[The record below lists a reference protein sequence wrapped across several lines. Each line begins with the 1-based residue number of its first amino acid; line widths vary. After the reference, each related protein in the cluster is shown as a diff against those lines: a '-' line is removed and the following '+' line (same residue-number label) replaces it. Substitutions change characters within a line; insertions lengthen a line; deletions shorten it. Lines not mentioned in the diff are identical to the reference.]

1 MEIRERPPM
10 VTTHDDGAPGG
21 VACQGDAQG
30 MDQSGGVR
38 NRHGTGTE
46 PVRNRYGTGGTVHW
60 LCYCATVLRFCPEDS
75 AMAVLPAGC
84 SVTWHCTTNFILKQ
98 TCELMWETWEMQ
110 LGNLDIHPW
119 NIEVDTD
126 MQKYFYVR

>member
-1 MEIRERPPM
+1 MMMARQVVSHAKETPKGWINQAGYGTGTEP
-10 VTTHDDGAPGG
+10 
-21 VACQGDAQG
+21 
-30 MDQSGGVR
+30 VR
-38 NRHGTGTE
+38 NRYGTGTE